1 MLRKTKQSGFS
12 MIEVLVA
19 IIIISIG
26 VLGLVAMQGRTIQ
39 YTQDA
44 SQRNVAAML
53 TRDLMELIRSNR
65 DAVLAASGEL
75 SSTSNYYKAL
85 TGSFPTAGVA
95 ACRTAAGCT
104 PAQMATDHLFLWT
117 QQVRNSLPI
126 DNNTLATYLICRDST
141 PESEACDN
149 IGSAIKIRTAW
160 LSRNSDCPANTPCAE
175 AGAVDSTNRRELY
188 QISFE
193 P

>member
-1 MLRKTKQSGFS
+1 MFKQTDQRGFS

-26 VLGLVAMQGRTIQ
+26 VLGLVAMQGKTIQ

-53 TRDLMELIRSNR
+53 ASDLMELVRSNR
-65 DAVLAASGEL
+65 NAVFAPSGEL
-75 SSTSNYYKAL
+75 SNNSNYYKSL
-85 TGSFPTAGVA
+85 NESFPTAGVA
-95 ACRTAAGCT
+95 ACRTASGCT
-104 PAQMATDHLFLWT
+104 SGQMATDHLFLWT

-126 DNNTLATYLICRDST
+126 DDNTLATYLICRDST
-141 PESEACDN
+141 PDTVACDN
-149 IGSAIKIRTAW
+149 LGSAIKIRTAW
-160 LSRNSDCPANTPCAE
+160 LSRNSDCPANTPCAN
-175 AGAVDSTNRRELY
+175 AGAVDSANRREFY